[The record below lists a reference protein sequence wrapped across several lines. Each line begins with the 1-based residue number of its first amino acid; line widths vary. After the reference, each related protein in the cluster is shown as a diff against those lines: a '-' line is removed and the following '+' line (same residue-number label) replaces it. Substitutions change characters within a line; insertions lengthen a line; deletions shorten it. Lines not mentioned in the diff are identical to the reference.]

1 MTRMMEG
8 KKAVEWYTMLWANVK
23 GPKIL
28 EVGVGTGR
36 SFTYYPPDADIT
48 AIDISDRM
56 LAKAKQTAKTLAIP
70 VTLKE
75 MDVQKLEFPDNS
87 FDNVVAACTFCSVPD
102 PVLGLEEIKRVTKP
116 GGKVYFLEHMRH
128 DNRFLG
134 KLMDLLNPITSC
146 LIGPAINRRTL
157 DNIRKAGL
165 EIIKVEN
172 LGMGGI
178 LKLIVASPN
187 KGD

>member
-36 SFTYYPPDADIT
+36 SFTYYPPDVNVT
-48 AIDISDRM
+48 AIDISERM
-56 LAKAKQTAKTLAIP
+56 LARAKQKAGALAIP

-75 MDVQKLEFPDNS
+75 MDIQKLEFPDNS
-87 FDNVVAACTFCSVPD
+87 FDNIVASCTFCSVPD
-102 PVLGLEEIKRVTKP
+102 PVMGLQEIDRVVKP

-128 DNRFLG
+128 GNRFWG
-134 KLMDLLNPITSC
+134 GLMDLFNPLSMW

-165 EIIKVEN
+165 EIVKVEN
-172 LGMGGI
+172 LALGGI
-178 LKLIVASPN
+178 LKLIVARSN
-187 KGD
+187 KVD